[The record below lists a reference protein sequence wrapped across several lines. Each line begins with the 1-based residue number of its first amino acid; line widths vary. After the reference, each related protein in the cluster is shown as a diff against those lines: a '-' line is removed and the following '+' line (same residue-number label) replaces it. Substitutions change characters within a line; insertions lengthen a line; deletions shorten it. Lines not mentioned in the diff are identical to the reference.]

1 MSKLVFVLGLLLGAC
16 LLSVCKFQRDGERK
30 LGRSRAIERGG
41 TKVIHT
47 FMYTHTLSSAA
58 QNDEHRQYC
67 GNITECGPCVQ
78 AENVSQTTH
87 VTIT

>member
-16 LLSVCKFQRDGERK
+16 LLSVCKCQRDGERK

-47 FMYTHTLSSAA
+47 FMYTHTLSP
-58 QNDEHRQYC
+58 QLLRMM
-67 GNITECGPCVQ
+67 NIDSIVATSL
-78 AENVSQTTH
+78 NVVNVFKQKM
-87 VTIT
+87 